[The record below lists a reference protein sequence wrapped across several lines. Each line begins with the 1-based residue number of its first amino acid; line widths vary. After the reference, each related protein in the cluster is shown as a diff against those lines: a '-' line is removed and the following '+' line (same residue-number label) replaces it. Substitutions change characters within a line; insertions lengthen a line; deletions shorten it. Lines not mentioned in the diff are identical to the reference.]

1 MIYIYIC
8 HNFIISEYAML
19 HAFPVGFF
27 GAYDVVGIDVSMG
40 FPLVSHRLDHLQ
52 FETISNQGLTLW

>member
-1 MIYIYIC
+1 MPCYMP
-8 HNFIISEYAML
+8 SQS
-19 HAFPVGFF
+19 VFF